1 LLALY
6 DYDFVVLFPLQ
17 NNQCLPLTTTTAA
30 PYNPPSSTYTYSPT
44 SSPYSPPITIILIA
58 SLGLAVLV
66 IVGIFIFVFKRIY
79 PNIGA
84 NYASM
89 TSNNIGSPTPTG
101 TRRVEYV
108 DNDVEISRVHHISR
122 EYELSVSV
130 DNGSDFGGDYG
141 GSGGDHGGSG
151 GDSGG
156 GGDTGGGDRGGGAD

>member
-1 LLALY
+1 
-6 DYDFVVLFPLQ
+6 
-17 NNQCLPLTTTTAA
+17 
-30 PYNPPSSTYTYSPT
+30 
-44 SSPYSPPITIILIA
+44 
-58 SLGLAVLV
+58 
-66 IVGIFIFVFKRIY
+66 
-79 PNIGA
+79 
-84 NYASM
+84 M

-151 GDSGG
+151 GDYGGSGGDSGG